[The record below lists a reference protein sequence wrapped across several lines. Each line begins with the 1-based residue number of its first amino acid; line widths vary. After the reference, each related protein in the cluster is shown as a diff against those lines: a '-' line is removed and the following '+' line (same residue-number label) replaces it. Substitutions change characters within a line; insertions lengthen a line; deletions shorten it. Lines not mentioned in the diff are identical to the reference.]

1 MREGSV
7 TKEQEG
13 ILGMMKLFYIFVMV
27 TVELYVLFKT
37 HRTIHKGA
45 EFYCV

>member
-13 ILGMMKLFYIFVMV
+13 ILGMTKLFYIFVMV
-27 TVELYVLFKT
+27 TAELYVLFKT
-37 HRTIHKGA
+37 HRTVHKGA
-45 EFYCV
+45 KFYCV